1 MFIQIFLLTSSAF
14 PRCAARVSLKLF
26 CSCSPDP
33 ASTRLSG
40 LAYSFGQLSSRSESL
55 PGTICST
62 SFALIGAGLA
72 PCTGLSAGHP
82 ARAHHVR
89 AHQTFILTDG
99 LTVSSHGCCCNRLTG
114 SGKGWVA
121 GPMPWRAAG
130 CGGCKHWWAPM
141 CFCTPVV
148 LHFALLLPCFPAG
161 A

>member
-1 MFIQIFLLTSSAF
+1 MVFIQIFLLTSSAF

-33 ASTRLSG
+33 ASTRLSR

-62 SFALIGAGLA
+62 SFALIGVG
-72 PCTGLSAGHP
+72 PIKAGHP
-82 ARAHHVR
+82 ARARHVR

-99 LTVSSHGCCCNRLTG
+99 LTVSSHGCCCDRLMG
-114 SGKGWVA
+114 SGKGWVV
-121 GPMPWRAAG
+121 GPMPWWAAG
-130 CGGCKHWWAPM
+130 CGGCEHWWALM

-148 LHFALLLPCFPAG
+148 LHFALLLPRFPAG